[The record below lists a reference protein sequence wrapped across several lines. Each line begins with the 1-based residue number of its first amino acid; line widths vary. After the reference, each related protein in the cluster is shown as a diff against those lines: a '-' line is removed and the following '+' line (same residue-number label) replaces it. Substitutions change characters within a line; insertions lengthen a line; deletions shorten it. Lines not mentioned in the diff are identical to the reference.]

1 MMKLFIS
8 IPMKGRTKEDIKYQ
22 MTKEKERLEKLL
34 SIEFE
39 LIDSWIEEDAPEDT
53 IHPALWFMGKSISMM
68 ADADV
73 VYFSKGWEGSTGCKI
88 EQEIAKT
95 YNIKRLYYNNVRY
108 DMDFNKIFAYLNHIS
123 KMESQKKFML
133 SQGHILVADAIS
145 TEIRKQ
151 YAAIEKMI
159 NDSGNEHIYKTQWD
173 SIHEIEDRIKTLESI
188 RNEYVG
194 QTGFTF
200 VSAIDE
206 DIDRLRNQIF
216 QIFKEMARRLD

>member
-8 IPMKGRTKEDIKYQ
+8 IPMKGRTTEDIKYQ
-22 MTKEKERLEKLL
+22 MTKEKQRLEQLL
-34 SIEFE
+34 GIEFE
-39 LIDSWIEEDAPEDT
+39 LIDSCIEGDAPEDT
-53 IHPALWFMGKSISMM
+53 NHPVLWFLGKSISMM

-73 VYFSKGWEGSTGCKI
+73 VYFCKGWEGANGCKI

-95 YNIKRLYYNNVRY
+95 YNIKRLYYSNVRY
-108 DMDFNKIFAYLNHIS
+108 DMDFNKIIKHLNEIS

-133 SQGHILVADAIS
+133 SQGHILVADTIS
-145 TEIRKQ
+145 TEIRKR
-151 YAAIEKMI
+151 YADIEKTI
-159 NDSGNEHIYKTQWD
+159 KDSGNEHIYKTQWD

-194 QTGFTF
+194 QKGFTF

>member
-8 IPMKGRTKEDIKYQ
+8 IPMKDRTTEDIKYQ
-22 MTKEKERLEKLL
+22 MTKEKQRLEQLL
-34 SIEFE
+34 GIEFE
-39 LIDSWIEEDAPEDT
+39 LIDSCIEEDAPADT
-53 IHPALWFMGKSISMM
+53 TNPALWFMGKSISMM

-73 VYFSKGWEGSTGCKI
+73 VYFSKGWEGATGCLI

-95 YNIKRLYYNNVRY
+95 YNVKRLYYNNVRY

-194 QTGFTF
+194 QKGFTF